1 MHHDPSTDLLAKAKN
16 DLMENMKDKDIAAII
31 WDVSE
36 AGFPYIPEISLP
48 DSTEEDPKVARV
60 TGLYAY
66 NGTLYLIEE
75 DVADI
80 NFDDFYDPD
89 SEVKPMVVTLTPDLA
104 NKYLGNPEKEK
115 GYTPDG
121 DLEEWLAIADCYF
134 QALEE
139 K

>member
-89 SEVKPMVVTLTPDLA
+89 SEVKPVVVTLTPDLA